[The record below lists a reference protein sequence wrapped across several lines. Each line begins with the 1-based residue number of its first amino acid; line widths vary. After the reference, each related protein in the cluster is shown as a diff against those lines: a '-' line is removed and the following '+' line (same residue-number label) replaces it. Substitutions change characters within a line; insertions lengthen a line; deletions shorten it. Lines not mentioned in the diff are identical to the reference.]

1 MYIYIYIYI
10 YIYMLEKLINDRIYW
25 KVRDHS
31 HCGGKYRGSAH
42 SICNLRYSIQRNS
55 SNFEQ

>member
-1 MYIYIYIYI
+1 MYIYI